1 MSGAACRQR
10 RNRSLITATTHGSAY
25 GRLPPPSAR
34 LTRLLRHR
42 SLPTPAKLSLTRTTR
57 PCSYHLITCTIT
69 STASFAYHF
78 CHYYCCSSSSI
89 WIYLD
94 LFGSI
99 WVYLGLF
106 GSIWVLLSV
115 AGFLW
120 SGMIVSIATWRLL
133 IGFCCLGRF
142 NSASDES
149 REQKPSSS
157 RGLCDT
163 IVEDDLKRHL
173 T

>member
-99 WVYLGLF
+99 WVYLGLTVRGRVPLVWDDCLNCHLAPLDWF
-106 GSIWVLLSV
+106 LLP
-115 AGFLW
+115 W
-120 SGMIVSIATWRLL
+120 SFQLG
-133 IGFCCLGRF
+133 IG
-142 NSASDES
+142 
-149 REQKPSSS
+149 
-157 RGLCDT
+157 
-163 IVEDDLKRHL
+163 
-173 T
+173 